1 MMLYSWGILFFLW
14 WKLILVSP
22 DSAFEVEMELD
33 LSMDGG
39 DEIGLKTS
47 IYQEF
52 DSDFYGDEPSY
63 DAFEG
68 QEELVFQPD
77 NLVFIDCPVAIA
89 ETSSFQIFNHFGYDI
104 HVTSVVSES
113 NLIHPVMFQPQV
125 IAPNESIS
133 LQILFLPY
141 FQENVVS
148 QLIISTSQGD
158 YEYQVKGFP
167 VRNPYGV
174 HPLVGIRIPAH
185 AKFEQPLVVHNP
197 HSDSLHIKEVYTTE
211 SFLTLRGVPLRSN
224 HVSSSSGIAG
234 GGNNE
239 EDPSAS
245 FSPEIMWVIH
255 PNHEREIITLSVPAT
270 LSPGFYQGYVHIKTD
285 HDNMVVPVEIEV
297 LEGAVYSV
305 AQTLEFGTL
314 TSVNEKRTLDLKLFN
329 TGYEPILVSEII
341 PVTADPQLLIT
352 IVENPVLE
360 PHTNDEV
367 TVATL
372 TYTASSPGK
381 ILNKMLIVTNNSN
394 AAVAVVEVM
403 YAVTVLH
410 GGVGF
415 EHQKAIFVAPIRNTS
430 DAIRNSARVVR
441 SASNAAINGS
451 AVLIPRDFVFTN
463 YFNALVSLQ
472 NVVVASCNDIFSS
485 DGVTEEVVVDSFGK
499 WPSVVVHFNET
510 AVVELS
516 TQYADFLPKTCWL
529 EVFTNISSHRIPIY
543 IIDGALELVFMDA
556 VRVLMHSLSID

>member
-1 MMLYSWGILFFLW
+1 ML
-14 WKLILVSP
+14 P
-22 DSAFEVEMELD
+22 DSAFEVEMEID
-33 LSMDGG
+33 LSLDGG

-47 IYQEF
+47 IYHEF
-52 DSDFYGDEPSY
+52 DSDFYGDETSY
-63 DAFEG
+63 DALES

-77 NLVFIDCPVAIA
+77 NLVFMNCPVAIA
-89 ETSSFQIFNHFGYDI
+89 ETSSFQIFNHYGYDI

-113 NLIHPVMFQPQV
+113 PLIHPVMFQPQV

-167 VRNPYGV
+167 VRNPYGL

-185 AKFEQPLVVHNP
+185 AKFEQPIVVHNP
-197 HSDSLHIKEVYTTE
+197 HLDTLHIKEVYTTE
-211 SFLTLRGVPLRSN
+211 GFLTLKGVPLRNSHMTN
-224 HVSSSSGIAG
+224 G
-234 GGNNE
+234 GVGAA
-239 EDPSAS
+239 DDSTQFTPD
-245 FSPEIMWVIH
+245 IMWVIH

-285 HDNMVVPVEIEV
+285 HDNMVLPVEMEV

-305 AQTLEFGTL
+305 QQTLEFGTL
-314 TSVNEKRTLDLKLFN
+314 TSVNEKKTLDLKLFN

-341 PVTADPQLLIT
+341 PVTADPQLQINM
-352 IVENPVLE
+352 VDNPLLE
-360 PHTNDEV
+360 PHTSNEV
-367 TVATL
+367 IVATL

-381 ILNKMLIVTNNSN
+381 ILNKLLIVTNNSN

-403 YAVTVLH
+403 YSVTVLH

-415 EHQKAIFVAPIRNTS
+415 EHQKAIFVAPIRNSS
-430 DAIRNSARVVR
+430 DSR
-441 SASNAAINGS
+441 SSTRSEHSNDTNGS
-451 AVLIPRDFVFTN
+451 AVLIPREFVFTN

-485 DGVTEEVVVDSFGK
+485 SGVLEEVVVDSFGK
-499 WPSVVVHFNET
+499 WPSVVVNFNET
-510 AVVELS
+510 AVVEMS
-516 TQYADFLPKTCWL
+516 TMYSDFLPKTCWL

-556 VRVLMHSLSID
+556 VSHIPWCILYCSLFVV